1 MIRNVALALAA
12 SLVLAAPAVAQV
24 ADLPPPGAGVTAYAP
39 FQHLVGRSWRG
50 TGTKDASVQD
60 VQRWDWAVGGHA
72 VRVVHSVNDGV
83 YAGETLIFR
92 DRDSGAYIFH
102 YFTSGG
108 FHSTGTIRP
117 AGPGAFDVEETV
129 HGLDGFPPLRST
141 IVMGEDGVNR
151 ARSFQLEDGAWVEK
165 GGFDYREDP
174 GAVAFMPRM
183 TMGSPA
189 SEGAPVTIMPAEP
202 EPREAPASAG
212 PLDLTRR
219 VLRHVDEP
227 GQDVAAY
234 VLIRNG
240 DPVADALISVSCAC
254 AERVELHRIDR
265 SGPQPDMVSDPAW
278 TVPGRGELAV
288 RPGSPLHFMLIGY
301 DPTTARD
308 GRVALTLTFRT
319 AGTVTAD
326 FALTDDSAAGWAAFD

>member
-1 MIRNVALALAA
+1 MKRILITAAALSLAC
-12 SLVLAAPAVAQV
+12 AAPAAAQV
-24 ADLPPPGAGVTAYAP
+24 AALPPPGAGMTAYAP
-39 FQHLVGRSWRG
+39 FEHLVGRSWRG

-72 VRVVHSVNDGV
+72 VQVVHSVNDGA
-83 YAGETLIFR
+83 YAGETIIFR
-92 DRDSGAYIFH
+92 DKDSGAYIFH

-117 AGPGAFDVEETV
+117 TGPGAFEVEETI
-129 HGLDGFPPLRST
+129 HGLDGFPPMRST
-141 IVMGEDGVNR
+141 IVMGADGVNR
-151 ARSFQLEDGAWVEK
+151 SRSFKREGDAWVEQ

-183 TMGSPA
+183 GTSATGD
-189 SEGAPVTIMPAEP
+189 GDAPVTLMSAPAP
-202 EPREAPASAG
+202 RREAAASAG

-240 DPVADALISVSCAC
+240 DPVADELISVSCAC

-265 SGPQPDMVSDPAW
+265 SGPRPDMVSDPAW
-278 TVPGRGELAV
+278 SVPGRGELAV

-301 DPTTARD
+301 DPAKARD
-308 GRVALTLTFRT
+308 GRVPLTLTFRT